1 MKRVIFV
8 FLAVGLGIA
17 LMQAGEH
24 RSNNVSLTTHEGAM
38 SDNCSDHF
46 QLHKGEFATVV
57 NGEESRLLPN
67 QPLNIHAERNGGI
80 QVTTW
85 DGPEF
90 SLKLCKQV
98 AADDENKG
106 RRILDETKLVVEG
119 STVSIGGPQDR
130 DHSNLST
137 LLLVKA
143 PKDASV
149 KLKVN
154 NGGASLY
161 HFSGTAEAQTT
172 NGGISLN
179 HSTGKLTVQAQNG
192 GVSIRDCGG
201 EVSATVMNGGVSIAL
216 PERWE
221 GKGLEA
227 HTQNGGLAISV
238 PKNFSSG
245 LEVATSTYVSVVCR
259 GAVCQNAQ
267 KTSEDGRQIFR
278 LGSGDPQIRAT
289 TRNGGVVIKD
299 LERES
304 AKE

>member
-1 MKRVIFV
+1 MKRVIFG
-8 FLAVGLGIA
+8 FLAVGLSVAI
-17 LMQAGEH
+17 LQAGEH
-24 RSNNVSLTTHEGAM
+24 RSNVVSLASHEGAE

-46 QLHKGEFATVV
+46 QMHKGEFATVV
-57 NGEESRLLPN
+57 NGEESRMLPN
-67 QPLNIHAERNGGI
+67 EPLNIHAEKNGGI

-85 DGPEF
+85 DKPEF
-90 SLKLCKQV
+90 SVKLCKQV

-106 RRILDETKLVVEG
+106 RKILDETKLAVEG
-119 STVSIGGPQDR
+119 STVSVAAPQDR

-149 KLKVN
+149 SLTVK

-161 HFSGTAEAQTT
+161 HFSGTAEASTA

-179 HSTGKLTVQAQNG
+179 QSTGKLTVHAQNG
-192 GVSIRDCGG
+192 GVSIRNCGG
-201 EVSATVMNGGVSIAL
+201 EVSATVANGGVSVVL

-227 HTQNGGLAISV
+227 HTQNGGMSISV

-245 LEVATSTYVSVVCR
+245 LEVATSEYVSVVCR
-259 GAVCQNAQ
+259 GIVCQNAR
-267 KTSEDGRQIFR
+267 KTSEDGRHMFR
-278 LGSGDPQIRAT
+278 LGSGEPQIRAT
-289 TRNGGVVIKD
+289 TKNGGVVIKD
-299 LERES
+299 LEHEN
-304 AKE
+304 AGK